1 MAPSFFSKHRHTQ
14 VSRSRLPLILYVTSI
29 VFSIFLFYWSGIYCR
44 YNRCGESLSWPEKNR
59 QYAQYFPILTAPL
72 IAMISLA
79 WFITNVF
86 YTNTPCAIAYNCME
100 MPSAVFCSL
109 LAGISAVIEIH
120 YSIDFNHL
128 EWSEK
133 WSWAAADSV
142 ALSAI
147 HAVLAFALQ

>member
-1 MAPSFFSKHRHTQ
+1 
-14 VSRSRLPLILYVTSI
+14 

-44 YNRCGESLSWPEKNR
+44 YIQYAGAILRYWPPKNR
-59 QYAQYFPILTAPL
+59 QYAQLWIIDFLVLSNFHGSTHRHH
-72 IAMISLA
+72 
-79 WFITNVF
+79 ITGMVH
-86 YTNTPCAIAYNCME
+86 YKCLLHKYAVCHSALQLPME

>member
-1 MAPSFFSKHRHTQ
+1 PLR
-14 VSRSRLPLILYVTSI
+14 RLILFSGTTAYGHILVL
-29 VFSIFLFYWSGIYCR
+29 SIFLFYWSGIYCR
-44 YNRCGESLSWPEKNR
+44 YNRCGESLIWPEKNR
-59 QYAQYFPILTAPL
+59 QYAQYFPIFTAPL

-79 WFITNVF
+79 WLVTNVC
-86 YTNTPCAIAYNCME
+86 YSNTPCAIAYNCME

>member
-1 MAPSFFSKHRHTQ
+1 QIFS
-14 VSRSRLPLILYVTSI
+14 L
-29 VFSIFLFYWSGIYCR
+29 FLFYWSGIYCR
-44 YNRCGESLSWPEKNR
+44 YNRCGESLVWPEKNR
-59 QYAQYFPILTAPL
+59 QYAQVSPAFSTNISTNAEDDRSL
-72 IAMISLA
+72 ISLS
-79 WFITNVF
+79 WFVTNVF
-86 YTNTPCAIAYNCME
+86 YTNTPCAITYNCME